1 MWIQTYTGRAVDLLN
16 PQPDQICLE
25 DIAHALSRICRYT
38 GHTEKHYSVAQHSVL
53 TARYM
58 PKGFEAYGLLHDAA
72 EAYIGD
78 VSKPL
83 KMAMRH
89 LRCEA
94 YDAIEARLT
103 RTIADSLGL
112 GYRLFGLAKPVDYR
126 MLATEARDLGF
137 LAKAP
142 RDWGLDCEPYE
153 DPVIPWLAEE
163 ARDSFLHAADRYLT
177 EGAK

>member
-1 MWIQTYTGRAVDLLN
+1 
-16 PQPDQICLE
+16 
-25 DIAHALSRICRYT
+25 
-38 GHTEKHYSVAQHSVL
+38 
-53 TARYM
+53 
-58 PKGFEAYGLLHDAA
+58 
-72 EAYIGD
+72 
-78 VSKPL
+78 
-83 KMAMRH
+83 
-89 LRCEA
+89 
-94 YDAIEARLT
+94 
-103 RTIADSLGL
+103 
-112 GYRLFGLAKPVDYR
+112 